1 MPRIIAS
8 LVGAAFI
15 FVLGLALFGTA
26 KTAIEDP
33 AKETAIANQWV
44 IEQPT
49 VNPETGEASTRK
61 NVASDRFPSPFA
73 NEVAARAANNNAL
86 PPDLSLMTKARH
98 DGSNYVHAL
107 LMGYRNQAGYKNEKG
122 EELLKM
128 FPDAKTPQGLHF
140 NPWFAN
146 LNIAMPPPLT
156 QDGQVTYSDGTK
168 ATKDQM
174 ARDIAA
180 FLTWTAEPNLDTRH
194 GSIGAARGPPATMD
208 PGVRHDD
215 DGSPPPLTPHA
226 SQATHAPMNDDLKAL
241 IRTIPDFPKPGI
253 QFRDI
258 TTLLLDPAGLAATI
272 DRMVAATTGP
282 VDLIAGIEARG
293 FLFAAALAVPLKAGV
308 LLIRKD
314 GKLPGATIAEDYALE
329 YGQDRI
335 AMHEDAL
342 VPGQR
347 VLLVDDLI
355 ATGGTARA
363 AVRLLR
369 KAGAI
374 VEQAQ
379 FVIDLPDLG
388 GADALR
394 ADGVQADALFAFE
407 GH

>member
-1 MPRIIAS
+1 
-8 LVGAAFI
+8 
-15 FVLGLALFGTA
+15 
-26 KTAIEDP
+26 
-33 AKETAIANQWV
+33 
-44 IEQPT
+44 
-49 VNPETGEASTRK
+49 
-61 NVASDRFPSPFA
+61 
-73 NEVAARAANNNAL
+73 
-86 PPDLSLMTKARH
+86 
-98 DGSNYVHAL
+98 
-107 LMGYRNQAGYKNEKG
+107 
-122 EELLKM
+122 
-128 FPDAKTPQGLHF
+128 
-140 NPWFAN
+140 
-146 LNIAMPPPLT
+146 
-156 QDGQVTYSDGTK
+156 
-168 ATKDQM
+168 
-174 ARDIAA
+174 
-180 FLTWTAEPNLDTRH
+180 
-194 GSIGAARGPPATMD
+194 
-208 PGVRHDD
+208 
-215 DGSPPPLTPHA
+215 
-226 SQATHAPMNDDLKAL
+226 MNDDLKAL

-272 DRMVAATTGP
+272 DRMVAGTTGP

-374 VEQAQ
+374 VDQAQ

-394 ADGVQADALFAFE
+394 ADGVQVDALFAFE